1 MFFFLLTQ
9 SERETRGVSEEEMG
23 VDREREGRKEGD
35 PAGGWA
41 TGLGGRR
48 RRTGRPRT
56 LTGDVSWCL
65 FPMMFFFP
73 VPILVNPFFFLWVS
87 FNIGTYTFLGG
98 FWFNFGVDF
107 LDKPVDVVGK
117 FWVQEK
123 NSVLVEVGCVC
134 RESGVCVP

>member
-1 MFFFLLTQ
+1 
-9 SERETRGVSEEEMG
+9 
-23 VDREREGRKEGD
+23 
-35 PAGGWA
+35 
-41 TGLGGRR
+41 
-48 RRTGRPRT
+48 
-56 LTGDVSWCL
+56 
-65 FPMMFFFP
+65 MMFFFP

-87 FNIGTYTFLGG
+87 FNLGTYTFLGG